1 MPYRPVPKHLPQE
14 PSEESRMPCIRSH
27 PAALALGFVA
37 PILLAAAFTAT
48 SAHGQ
53 PWPAKPLRLVV
64 PFPPGGGTDA
74 LARQF
79 GGQLAETL
87 GQPVSIDNRAGAG
100 GNLGAEIAAK
110 ATADG
115 YTLLFTSNSMVIN
128 AALGQKLN
136 YNVATDL
143 APVALLAS
151 APLVMA
157 VHPALPIKSVREM
170 MAVAKKRKGGLN
182 FGSNGNGTSS
192 HLAGE
197 LLRLSAGTELT
208 HIPYKGAAPVIAA
221 LLGGELD
228 MAFTTLI
235 SAMPH
240 VRAGRLRVLAVTTPK
255 ASSVLPEAPPIGA
268 TYPGYE
274 IDIWYGMFT
283 PAGVAAPV
291 QERLIAEL
299 RKGHAQPS
307 VRQAM
312 ERDGAEAVWLA
323 GSEFAAFVRRELD
336 KYAKIVR
343 LSGVKAE

>member
-1 MPYRPVPKHLPQE
+1 MPSVPTCLVPPVPC
-14 PSEESRMPCIRSH
+14 R
-27 PAALALGFVA
+27 AGAFALVCAMALIGVGSTA
-37 PILLAAAFTAT
+37 PLQAQ
-48 SAHGQ
+48 S
-53 PWPAKPLRLVV
+53 WPARSLRLVV

-79 GGQLAETL
+79 GGQLADAL
-87 GQPVSIDNRAGAG
+87 GHPVAIDNRAGAG
-100 GNLGAEIAAK
+100 GNVGAEIAAK
-110 ATADG
+110 APADG

-128 AALGQKLN
+128 SALGQKLN
-136 YNVATDL
+136 YSVATDL

-151 APLVMA
+151 SPLVMA
-157 VHPALPIKSVREM
+157 VHPALPIRSVREM
-170 MAVAKKRKGGLN
+170 MQAAKKRKGGLN

-197 LLRLSAGTELT
+197 LLRLSAATELT

-255 ASSVLPEAPPIGA
+255 AASALPDAPPIAA
-268 TYPGYE
+268 TFPGYE
-274 IDIWYGMFT
+274 IDIWYGMFV
-283 PAGVAAPV
+283 PAGVPAPI

-299 RKGHAQPS
+299 RKAQAQPAT
-307 VRQAM
+307 RQAI

-323 GSEFAAFVRRELD
+323 GSEFSAFVRRELE

-343 LSGVKAE
+343 LAGVKAD